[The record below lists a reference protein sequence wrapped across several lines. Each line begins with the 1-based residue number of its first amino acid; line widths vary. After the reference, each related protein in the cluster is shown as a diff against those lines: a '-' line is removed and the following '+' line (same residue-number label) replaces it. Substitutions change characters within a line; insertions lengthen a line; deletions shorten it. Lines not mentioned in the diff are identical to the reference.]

1 MGIEQ
6 SLIEIQ
12 LNHYRMVVRNTTLS
26 NAITSLKKKIVTNP
40 INNFSRINN
49 F

>member
-12 LNHYRMVVRNTTLS
+12 LNHYRQQPFISIWLLLSYGTTLS
-26 NAITSLKKKIVTNP
+26 DEITSLKKT
-40 INNFSRINN
+40 FCD
-49 F
+49 